1 MKGENFE
8 SQNILFLS
16 VPFSAFST
24 TMQWLEVLSHWCN
37 TYVNEMVDRT
47 TSSMFGSTRHGTF
60 YAVFQAFLV
69 AFCFRYREIVQA
81 QGSARFDAFIVWMK
95 SNVH

>member
-1 MKGENFE
+1 
-8 SQNILFLS
+8 
-16 VPFSAFST
+16 
-24 TMQWLEVLSHWCN
+24 MQWLEVLSHWCT

-47 TSSMFGSTRHGTF
+47 TGAAAGSIRHGTF

-81 QGSARFDAFIVWMK
+81 EG
-95 SNVH
+95 